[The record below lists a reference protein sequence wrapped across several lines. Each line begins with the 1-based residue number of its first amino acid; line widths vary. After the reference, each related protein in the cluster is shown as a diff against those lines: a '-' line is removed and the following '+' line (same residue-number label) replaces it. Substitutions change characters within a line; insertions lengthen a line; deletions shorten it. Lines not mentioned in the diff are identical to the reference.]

1 MYTADPEVEAAI
13 AQTNVV
19 SFEVAAAAKADGSSD
34 DGMVIILLAAL
45 IPGITCCCLGLV
57 GLAVLALLA
66 ARTHHSQLL
75 RVCGRACAVG

>member
-19 SFEVAAAAKADGSSD
+19 SFEVAAAKADGSSD

-45 IPGITCCCLGLV
+45 VPGITCCCLGLV

-66 ARTHHSQLL
+66 ARTHHSQFL
-75 RVCGRACAVG
+75 RVCGCACAVF